1 MLFFVL
7 DENESAHSSI
17 AHARGV
23 YLHSMCADK
32 KESPV
37 SGEPIVQSA
46 PTSDTYSDTLR
57 MLKSWLDSEED
68 EQLARLFS
76 VGHARNGDLLSA
88 CRSTD
93 EDTAA
98 AAFLTLQLAGHL
110 DCGTCPDS
118 VWDKH
123 TGLALSCATN
133 LKSADFEQIEHW
145 LAGRRS
151 RNGYKC
157 GDEDE
162 RRIDEA
168 LVYALILD
176 GSSRSQSV
184 LAEMVALERLCGGTD
199 SIAGEALGQLQSLTA
214 AAKKLGHNL
223 KLEPDIQTSV
233 RASAFFLPPKY
244 RKDSDV
250 DVLAHTEDRI
260 LLDVSYRC
268 GSLCGRG
275 YFVVL
280 RKEGNVWQYAIIRLA
295 RVS

>member
-1 MLFFVL
+1 MRTR
-7 DENESAHSSI
+7 AHILPLLTVVVFSYI
-17 AHARGV
+17 P
-23 YLHSMCADK
+23 CAQTK
-32 KESPV
+32 KESPA
-37 SGEPIVQSA
+37 SGDPIVQSA

-98 AAFLTLQLAGHL
+98 AAFLTLQLAGQL

-133 LKSADFEQIEHW
+133 LKSADFERMERW

-157 GDEDE
+157 GVEGE
-162 RRIDEA
+162 RRIDEP

-184 LAEMVALERLCGGTD
+184 LAEMVALERFCGGTD
-199 SIAGEALGQLQSLTA
+199 SIAGEALGQLQSLTTA
-214 AAKKLGHNL
+214 ARKLGHNL
-223 KLEPDIQTSV
+223 KLEPDIQTRV

-244 RKDSDV
+244 RNDSDV
-250 DVLAHTEDRI
+250 DVLAQTEDRI
-260 LLDVSYRC
+260 LLDASYRC